1 MFTEQT
7 SERDEIASEKKGYR
21 SQSFGRDD
29 ALSRVTDASA
39 QARGRPGH
47 ATLRIMFRSLEASVR
62 ILRTCAPHRS
72 SASLRS
78 ARKSW
83 RWYTAATPEI
93 VPAWWLRILSAT

>member
-39 QARGRPGH
+39 QARGR
-47 ATLRIMFRSLEASVR
+47 RKLEVGRVTRPSG
-62 ILRTCAPHRS
+62 
-72 SASLRS
+72 
-78 ARKSW
+78 
-83 RWYTAATPEI
+83 
-93 VPAWWLRILSAT
+93 